1 MIEGN
6 IADLK
11 TVEDVNNYYSE
22 MGKKNHVWN
31 SAYYEKQKLTERI
44 KELEI
49 EFDRESKTFKSKSE
63 EVKEES
69 KQEYK

>member
-1 MIEGN
+1 
-6 IADLK
+6 
-11 TVEDVNNYYSE
+11 